1 MCGHDFCRHKAHHLC
16 QIDWEVMKCYEE
28 AWSVVG
34 WLSVGRR
41 SVGCRSVVHR
51 TSSDAGVGPSSVG
64 CRLVGCRLVGCRSVV
79 HRTSSDAGGVD
90 DFAFEEGVY
99 KDGGGMDHFFIQQS
113 TKICLHVW

>member
-34 WLSVGRR
+34 WLSVGR
-41 SVGCRSVVHR
+41 
-51 TSSDAGVGPSSVG
+51 
-64 CRLVGCRLVGCRSVV
+64 RLVGCRSVV

>member
-1 MCGHDFCRHKAHHLC
+1 MRWSVSRGWSVVGWLSVGWLSVSRTSYVIGCGG
-16 QIDWEVMKCYEE
+16 
-28 AWSVVG
+28 WSVVG
-34 WLSVGRR
+34 WLSVGRW
-41 SVGCRSVVHR
+41 
-51 TSSDAGVGPSSVG
+51 
-64 CRLVGCRLVGCRSVV
+64 LVGCRSVV